1 MVAANVFCILLL
13 LLLLT
18 ASSVSSGSPKTTS
31 EDVDSLALVIDN
43 LADLANTELN
53 FVSDFMMDDQR
64 RVGSLR
70 NLPI

>member
-1 MVAANVFCILLL
+1 MTAAEAFSILLL
-13 LLLLT
+13 A
-18 ASSVSSGSPKTTS
+18 ASSASLDYPAS
-31 EDVDSLALVIDN
+31 DVDSLALVIDN

-53 FVSDFMMDDQR
+53 FVSDFKMDDQR